1 MRIYKI
7 LLLLSSIFLSSL
19 LLASTN
25 NQKIDKVNYLEKF
38 HAHNTVK
45 KLTIKNLK
53 SLNFINVISKNF
65 GYIDGDKL
73 RKEYITAKMLLL
85 KKDIIGAKKTLLKN
99 EKEINNALHFLS
111 LKYKK
116 DTNKIL
122 NESVN
127 QLSLIKLDVYI
138 NNDTKKMNLFKKN
151 QLRIEVA
158 YINFKNAEK
167 AFQDRNFKNSINLY
181 RAAKKHAINIMKDLA
196 KPNKKEEI
204 AEKYKIHIV
213 DNRQEI
219 FNKS

>member
-1 MRIYKI
+1 MKVYKI
-7 LLLLSSIFLSSL
+7 LFLISSIFLSSL
-19 LLASTN
+19 LLASSN
-25 NQKIDKVNYLEKF
+25 NQKEDKANYLDKH

-45 KLTIKNLK
+45 KLIIKNLK
-53 SLNFINVISKNF
+53 SLDFINIISENF

-73 RKEYITAKMLLL
+73 RKNYIAAKIMLL
-85 KKDIIGAKKTLLKN
+85 KKDVIGAKKTLLKN

-116 DTNKIL
+116 DSNIIL
-122 NESVN
+122 NASVN
-127 QLSLIKLDVYI
+127 QLSLIKLDVYV
-138 NNDTKKMNLFKKN
+138 NNNTEKMNLFKKN
-151 QLRIEVA
+151 QLRIEIA
-158 YINFKNAEK
+158 YINFKNAKK
-167 AFQDRNFKNSINLY
+167 AFKNRNFKNSINLY

-219 FNKS
+219 FKKS